1 MLDKYLCTI
10 SKADKMEIFFVNY
23 LDDLDDQIDVESNG
37 AKKAALLRKKEIVLK
52 LREDYSDLQK
62 S

>member
-1 MLDKYLCTI
+1 M

>member
-1 MLDKYLCTI
+1 MLDKYLCTM